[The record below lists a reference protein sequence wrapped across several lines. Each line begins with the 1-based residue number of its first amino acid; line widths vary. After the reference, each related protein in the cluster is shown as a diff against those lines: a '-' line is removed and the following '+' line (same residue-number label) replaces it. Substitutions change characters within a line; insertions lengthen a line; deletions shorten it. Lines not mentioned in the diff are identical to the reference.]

1 MGRLAPKE
9 SWRSPV
15 GRDTLGCRRAQQY
28 PSQQENAHGQVYAR
42 ASSCTLGVMTPSG
55 RRVASHV
62 VETNARCLIEAVRR
76 IPQPRHICL
85 EEGTLSEWL
94 YEVLSP
100 HAEKV
105 VVAAVS
111 ESRGPKDDRR
121 DAFGLAEGLR
131 LGAIKRKVYKERG
144 SFGAL
149 GYRAKG
155 YRWIRSDEVRVKNRL
170 KALYRSRG
178 VAVAGRG
185 VYAASK
191 RGEYLDRL
199 PKPAQPLA
207 ELLYAQMDAL
217 DGLRREAKKA
227 MLAGHAP
234 RYVSAAPPAARRRL
248 PRRRPDR
255 RETIREF
262 DGSGEQTIGCL
273 RGHLFWR
280 QLPAPSAAWRRSRE
294 GILQEVTTSP
304 CVRALLREETT

>member
-1 MGRLAPKE
+1 
-9 SWRSPV
+9 V
-15 GRDTLGCRRAQQY
+15 
-28 PSQQENAHGQVYAR
+28 
-42 ASSCTLGVMTPSG
+42 
-55 RRVASHV
+55 
-62 VETNARCLIEAVRR
+62 
-76 IPQPRHICL
+76 

-105 VVAAVS
+105 VVAVVS
-111 ESRGPKDDRR
+111 ESRGSKDDRR

-155 YRWIRSDEVRVKNRL
+155 YRWIRSDGVRVKNRL

-185 VYAASK
+185 VYTASK
-191 RGEYLDRL
+191 HGEYLDRL
-199 PKPAQPLA
+199 LKPAQPLA
-207 ELLYAQMDAL
+207 ELLYAQMNAL
-217 DGLRREAKKA
+217 DGLKREAKKA
-227 MLAGHAP
+227 MLAEHAP
-234 RYVSAAPPAARRRL
+234 PYVSAAPPAARRRL

-255 RETIREF
+255 RETIREL

-273 RGHLFWR
+273 RGHMFWR
-280 QLPAPSAAWRRSRE
+280 QLPAPPAAWRSSKE